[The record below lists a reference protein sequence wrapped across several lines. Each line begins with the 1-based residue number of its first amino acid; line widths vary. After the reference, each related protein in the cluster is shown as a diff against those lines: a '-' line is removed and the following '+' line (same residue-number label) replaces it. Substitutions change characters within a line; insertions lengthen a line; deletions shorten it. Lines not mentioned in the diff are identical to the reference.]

1 MKRIAILLICVL
13 ALFAVNSVF
22 SAEQPEMSVF
32 VADINAGEIA
42 QVQVTLPENA
52 TGNVTVT
59 VNDHDF
65 NGTVTDGKANVELKN
80 LKAGEYKIKVRYNG
94 DENYSN
100 ITKEVSLTVNATNPQ
115 DNNSSSNASG
125 EPSNTTPVEKDTNKT
140 PANASGNP
148 TNNVPIIINNS
159 TNVTNNT
166 NITNITNITNNNIT
180 NNTNVTNNTNNVV
193 VNQPP
198 KNPPK
203 PNTKPVDTKN
213 TGLPIMLLL
222 LVVVAVIIV
231 VVFKRK

>member
-65 NGTVTDGKANVELKN
+65 NGTVTDGKANIELKN
-80 LKAGEYKIKVRYNG
+80 LKAGDYKVKVRYNG

-100 ITKEVSLTVNATNPQ
+100 ITKEVDLKVNATNPQ

-159 TNVTNNT
+159 TNVTNN
-166 NITNITNITNNNIT
+166 TNITNITNNNIT

>member
-65 NGTVTDGKANVELKN
+65 NGTVTDGKANIELKN
-80 LKAGEYKIKVRYNG
+80 LKAGDYKVKVRYNG

-100 ITKEVSLTVNATNPQ
+100 ITKEVSLTVNATAPQ

-125 EPSNTTPVEKDTNKT
+125 EPSNTTPVEKDTNTT

-148 TNNVPIIINNS
+148 TNNVPIIINNN
-159 TNVTNNT
+159 TNVTNN
-166 NITNITNITNNNIT
+166 TNITNITNNNIT